1 MPGRLE
7 RLLRAIERV
16 TRPDERR
23 GKDRHP
29 AGGHGRATTQ
39 DRGNGSTAA
48 AGGGVPPPDGMRAY
62 PGDFSGIPAMAWAPK
77 PDGQPDPGEIV
88 WTWVPY
94 EEDHRVGKDRPV
106 LLVGM
111 DGDWLLGVM
120 LTSRDHDRDEAQER
134 RAGREWV
141 DVGTGGWDRR
151 GRPSE
156 VRVNRIVRVDPA
168 AVRREGAVLPQ
179 DRFDHVAEAIRAYA

>member
-1 MPGRLE
+1 MPGRFE

-16 TRPDERR
+16 TRPDERPN
-23 GKDRHP
+23 DHNSA
-29 AGGHGRATTQ
+29 AGR
-39 DRGNGSTAA
+39 RSTAQHRESA
-48 AGGGVPPPDGMRAY
+48 SAGRAGGGVPPPEGMREY
-62 PGDFSGIPAMAWAPK
+62 PGDFGGIPAMSWAPK

-141 DVGTGGWDRR
+141 DIGTGGWDRQ

-156 VRVNRIVRVDPA
+156 VRVNRIVRIDPD

-179 DRFDHVAEAIRAYA
+179 DRFDQVTEAIRSHA